1 MPQKYNPSPGSLFS
15 GPHSFPYQD
24 SRTDPSAS
32 LEHFTVHFFLQGVFF
47 MPSLEFFYPF
57 YIKSMVYTKAHLY
70 DEGSPETQ
78 NADLIH
84 MGLYVF
90 KISWISLS
98 SYI

>member
-1 MPQKYNPSPGSLFS
+1 
-15 GPHSFPYQD
+15 
-24 SRTDPSAS
+24 
-32 LEHFTVHFFLQGVFF
+32 